1 MSFGVEELGDL
12 PFIQE
17 AGELL
22 VRKGYGLSMD
32 ELLESW
38 SEPFVVAGVKRARD
52 AVIEGRLDETLN
64 GMAPEQRILSFV
76 VAALVVRATGNQYAI
91 KRFALAEAR
100 RVEER
105 LFRRI
110 GSNRDDAAV
119 LLGAI
124 YSRILNMPL
133 ELAERAIGPERFE
146 VSLGLGNYLSLSS
159 SLDTSKWGIVN
170 RVVDGGR
177 VYMKLEDA
185 ARLLRS
191 GIADRIERRVSSME
205 IPNPPAPIAEAA
217 AKLSEE
223 MVKARPSSTP
233 TVVSV
238 SREQYPP
245 CIRSILKRLE
255 AGENLP
261 HSARFLLATFMVNI
275 GMPIDD
281 VIALFSR
288 SPDFNER
295 VTRYQVEHI
304 AGLRGGKRYSVPAC
318 SKLIAQGLCV
328 RDDTCDDI
336 RNPLSYLRRRPAG
349 TGGGGNGGTGT
360 GRRRGRISEDEL

>member
-1 MSFGVEELGDL
+1 LSFGAEELGDL

-22 VRKGYGLSMD
+22 IRKGYGLSMD
-32 ELLESW
+32 ELVENW
-38 SEPFVVAGVKRARD
+38 SEPFVAAGVKRARD
-52 AVIEGRLDETLN
+52 AVMEGRVDESLN

-91 KRFALAEAR
+91 KRFALAEAKR
-100 RVEER
+100 LEER
-105 LFRRI
+105 VFQRI
-110 GSNRDDAAV
+110 RSNRYDAAV
-119 LLGAI
+119 LLSAI
-124 YSRILNMPL
+124 YSRILGMSL
-133 ELAERAIGPERFE
+133 ERVDRTIGPERFE
-146 VSLGLGNYLSLSS
+146 VDLGLRDYLSLSS
-159 SLDTSKWGIVN
+159 SLDASKWGIVN
-170 RVVDGGR
+170 RVVVGGR

-205 IPNPPAPIAEAA
+205 IPSPPAPIAEAA

-223 MVKARPSSTP
+223 IVKTRPP
-233 TVVSV
+233 PAAAAVSV

-275 GMPIDD
+275 GMPTDD

-318 SKLIAQGLCV
+318 PKLVAQGLCA

-336 RNPLSYLRRRPAG
+336 RNPISYLRRRPAG
-349 TGGGGNGGTGT
+349 AGGGGNGGTRP
-360 GRRRGRISEDEL
+360 GRRRDRISEDEL